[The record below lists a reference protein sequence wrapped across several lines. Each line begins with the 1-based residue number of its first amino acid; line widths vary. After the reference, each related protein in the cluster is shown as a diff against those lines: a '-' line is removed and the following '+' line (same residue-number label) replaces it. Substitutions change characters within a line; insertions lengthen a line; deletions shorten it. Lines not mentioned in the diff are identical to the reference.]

1 MKIASLTVP
10 SAVVTL
16 MGVAVLAAVTFA
28 QNPPSPNPNQ
38 APQDQPA
45 APPAGQQ
52 SGQQPGPEQR
62 GMRGPRNFPQPTNL
76 KVLPRDLTGAQVRDI
91 MHHWAGDLG
100 VECNACHAAYAD
112 RTGPNGRLELNF
124 ASDEKPEKQMAR
136 IMYTMTE
143 SIKKDYVPK
152 VAALDTMSS
161 PAAPVTCGTC
171 HRGNLDPQ
179 EFVPP
184 HRERG
189 PRPGSGPEGT
199 PQGAPPPQGN

>member
-1 MKIASLTVP
+1 
-10 SAVVTL
+10 
-16 MGVAVLAAVTFA
+16 
-28 QNPPSPNPNQ
+28 
-38 APQDQPA
+38 
-45 APPAGQQ
+45 
-52 SGQQPGPEQR
+52 
-62 GMRGPRNFPQPTNL
+62 MRGPRNIPQPTNL
-76 KVLPRDLTGAQVRDI
+76 QVLPKDLTGPQVVEI
-91 MHHWAGDLG
+91 MRHWAGDLG

-112 RTGPNGRLELNF
+112 RTGPNGRPMLNF
-124 ASDEKPEKQMAR
+124 ASDEKPEKRMAR

-143 SIKKDYVPK
+143 SIKADYIPK
-152 VAALDTMSS
+152 VAALDTMGS

-189 PRPGSGPEGT
+189 PRPGSGPGNGPEGT